1 MSMEESMVR
10 VTALALGIA
19 VTLGACGGGDHQASN
34 VDSAMGNVAA
44 NTDTAVSGATNTAA
58 GALDTAG
65 QKVDTAA
72 NTMGANLD
80 TAANKVGA
88 NLDTAANKAKGAA
101 GEAAGAVGSTAS
113 SAAIRVKLGKL
124 SQDQVTQLQTALTSN
139 GCDAGQADGHV
150 GSKTVDA
157 VKCGLQKNNID
168 DTDLDALYKALD
180 LNFGS

>member
-1 MSMEESMVR
+1 MVR

-19 VTLGACGGGDHQASN
+19 VAVGACKGSDQRATN

-44 NTDTAVSGATNTAA
+44 NADTTARGATSAAA

-65 QKVDTAA
+65 QKMDTATSTMGNKLDTAA
-72 NTMGANLD
+72 NT
-80 TAANKVGA
+80 VGR

-101 GEAAGAVGSTAS
+101 GAAAAAVGSSAS

-124 SQDQVTQLQTALTSN
+124 SQDQMTQLQTALTNN

-168 DTDLDALYKALD
+168 DTDLDALYKALN